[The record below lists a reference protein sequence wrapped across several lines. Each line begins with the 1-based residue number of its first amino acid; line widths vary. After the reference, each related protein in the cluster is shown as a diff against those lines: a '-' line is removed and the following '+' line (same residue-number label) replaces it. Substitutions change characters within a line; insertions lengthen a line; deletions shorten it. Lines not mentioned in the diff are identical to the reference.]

1 MPNFDMEHL
10 YKYFI
15 GQLKMDQ
22 NILQNDY
29 PTKKDLKNL
38 YKKKSKDVDQYKKE
52 QTSINIITY
61 DKIILKYWTAT
72 HGSSRILLKVTS

>member
-38 YKKKSKDVDQYKKE
+38 YKKSQKM
-52 QTSINIITY
+52 SINTR
-61 DKIILKYWTAT
+61 KTNFNQQ
-72 HGSSRILLKVTS
+72 HHSQ